1 MLLAILIIGVC
12 APILAANP
20 LSAAMTVTGTVLD
33 GIDNSPMIGVSVVIK
48 NTTTGTIT
56 DLDGKYSVE
65 VPNGETILVFSYVG
79 YDPQEIKVGTQTL
92 LNVSMKQGVALE
104 QVVVVGYGVQK
115 KSDVTGSVTS
125 VPKERLAQLPV
136 SNVLQAVQGAV
147 AGVNITQSSSV
158 PGSGVSALVRGTNSI
173 SAATGPF
180 IVVDGIPFSTT
191 GGSLNDI
198 NPNDIESMEIL
209 KDASA
214 VAIYGTRGANGVIL
228 ISTKRGKS
236 GKPVIRY
243 NTYIG
248 VEDFAHVVEPMNGT
262 QYAQKYADWKKQAN
276 STDVNAVPNAYEQAN
291 LAAGITTNWLEQV
304 RQAGSI
310 QNHNLSVSGGT
321 DDVKYFI
328 SGDYLNQGG
337 VIKGY
342 QYNRWSVRSNIDAKI
357 SSYLSGGLNLFL
369 TSNNTDGG
377 RANLAQATWVSPYGT
392 FKRANGD
399 YEIYPMFGELL
410 YTNPLLGLKTQRN
423 ERSQNVS
430 SNVYLEVKPA
440 MEGLKFRVNLGYSL
454 VPSVFQSYEGRAA
467 NNLLGTAIVAN
478 TETKNWILENIL
490 TYTKEFGKHNIGFT
504 GLYSAQQNNF
514 FSSRTTASGFI
525 NDVLEFNNLGA
536 ASTTTANSNRFQTNL
551 LSQMGR
557 INYSYDSRY
566 LLTVTARRDGYSAF
580 GANTSKYGVFPS
592 VALGWNLAN
601 EPFMKPFSQVSSL
614 KARISYGL
622 SGNQAIDP
630 NATTTTAETVRLP
643 FNGASTIGVVA
654 SVLGNKNLTW
664 ESTYGTNFGIDF
676 GFMKDRC
683 YRIVQ
688 NGNQRFVVIPRR
700 TCDYGLQSRVG

>member
-1 MLLAILIIGVC
+1 VLWFACLQNQISITQLFIQRMKKVFLSRFMLLAILIIGVC

-248 VEDFAHVVEPMNGT
+248 VEDFAHVVERD
-262 QYAQKYADWKKQAN
+262 A
-276 STDVNAVPNAYEQAN
+276 
-291 LAAGITTNWLEQV
+291 I
-304 RQAGSI
+304 R
-310 QNHNLSVSGGT
+310 
-321 DDVKYFI
+321 
-328 SGDYLNQGG
+328 
-337 VIKGY
+337 
-342 QYNRWSVRSNIDAKI
+342 AKI
-357 SSYLSGGLNLFL
+357 
-369 TSNNTDGG
+369 
-377 RANLAQATWVSPYGT
+377 
-392 FKRANGD
+392 
-399 YEIYPMFGELL
+399 
-410 YTNPLLGLKTQRN
+410 
-423 ERSQNVS
+423 
-430 SNVYLEVKPA
+430 
-440 MEGLKFRVNLGYSL
+440 
-454 VPSVFQSYEGRAA
+454 
-467 NNLLGTAIVAN
+467 
-478 TETKNWILENIL
+478 
-490 TYTKEFGKHNIGFT
+490 
-504 GLYSAQQNNF
+504 
-514 FSSRTTASGFI
+514 
-525 NDVLEFNNLGA
+525 
-536 ASTTTANSNRFQTNL
+536 
-551 LSQMGR
+551 
-557 INYSYDSRY
+557 
-566 LLTVTARRDGYSAF
+566 
-580 GANTSKYGVFPS
+580 
-592 VALGWNLAN
+592 
-601 EPFMKPFSQVSSL
+601 
-614 KARISYGL
+614 
-622 SGNQAIDP
+622 
-630 NATTTTAETVRLP
+630 
-643 FNGASTIGVVA
+643 
-654 SVLGNKNLTW
+654 
-664 ESTYGTNFGIDF
+664 
-676 GFMKDRC
+676 C
-683 YRIVQ
+683 
-688 NGNQRFVVIPRR
+688 
-700 TCDYGLQSRVG
+700 